1 MIYVGTYIMRIIFAV
16 IVGLLML
23 IVRISFSYMLIPEEQ
38 GIAIINQP
46 LFAQLGIPSD
56 TIVLNNNTNVT
67 TQIAPTITENNTTTI
82 ITPAPEVND
91 TLIGR
96 STPTASNST
105 LEIDGEVNNK
115 TGEAEPLGGIE

>member
-1 MIYVGTYIMRIIFAV
+1 
-16 IVGLLML
+16 ML
-23 IVRISFSYMLIPEEQ
+23 VPKEQ

-46 LFAQLGIPSD
+46 LFAQLSILSD

-67 TQIAPTITENNTTTI
+67 TQIVPTITENNTTI
-82 ITPAPEVND
+82 ITPALEVND

-105 LEIDGEVNNK
+105 LQKNREVNNK
-115 TGEAEPLGGIE
+115 TGEAEPLGGIK